1 MTAAANSLA
10 SSRISKPSVD
20 MSSHKKDGFV
30 SSVGN
35 KELTLKYGNSTNA
48 VLSPVAAAGAKTF
61 ANVVPGSTENVSPQD
76 MTIVNT
82 LNDLVGQLRGL
93 PLTMVRLLHLCCMY
107 SNFFTDDVLL

>member
-1 MTAAANSLA
+1 
-10 SSRISKPSVD
+10 

-48 VLSPVAAAGAKTF
+48 VLSPVAAAGQAAKF

-76 MTIVNT
+76 MAIVNT

-93 PLTMVRLLHLCCMY
+93 PLTMVRLVLASSLCCMY
-107 SNFFTDDVLL
+107 RLLT

>member
-1 MTAAANSLA
+1 
-10 SSRISKPSVD
+10 

-48 VLSPVAAAGAKTF
+48 VLSPVAAAGQPAKTF

-76 MTIVNT
+76 MAIVNI

-93 PLTMVRLLHLCCMY
+93 PLTMVRWCFLNSAVCIA
-107 SNFFTDDVLL
+107 TEP